1 MENSYQPDYATMI
14 NLGPYEFTDT
24 DAHRTFTNLGELW
37 AHLIHGCDPVPVAA
51 LGEAI
56 ELVHALGQAI
66 GTSTQDSSAALSVDP
81 IDPEIITKRLTDLGH
96 AASTHWQ
103 SGGWDLATATAVLEA
118 TWINLRGISLH
129 LRSAGFF
136 GAERTGTV
144 ARINVSGGGAPK
156 HAVEAVAVDYAGIVG
171 DSQASRQHH
180 GRPWQAL
187 CLWSTE
193 VIDAMTS
200 DGHPIAPGSA
210 GENLTLSGIDWSG
223 IRPGMVLQI
232 GEVLCEISSYT
243 MPCTKIAKWF
253 TDGDY
258 RRIDY
263 RRGASSRVYAT
274 VLIPGRIATGDTVI
288 VEPALAV
295 N

>member
-1 MENSYQPDYATMI
+1 
-14 NLGPYEFTDT
+14 
-24 DAHRTFTNLGELW
+24 
-37 AHLIHGCDPVPVAA
+37 
-51 LGEAI
+51 
-56 ELVHALGQAI
+56 
-66 GTSTQDSSAALSVDP
+66 
-81 IDPEIITKRLTDLGH
+81 
-96 AASTHWQ
+96 
-103 SGGWDLATATAVLEA
+103 
-118 TWINLRGISLH
+118 
-129 LRSAGFF
+129 
-136 GAERTGTV
+136 
-144 ARINVSGGGAPK
+144 
-156 HAVEAVAVDYAGIVG
+156 
-171 DSQASRQHH
+171 
-180 GRPWQAL
+180 
-187 CLWSTE
+187 
-193 VIDAMTS
+193 MTS